1 MQVRIISFTDRG
13 QQLAELLA
21 DRLCGTATR
30 CGRDCSLSEW
40 VRDAFD
46 SADALIYV
54 GAVGICV
61 RTIAPYIK
69 SKTRDPA
76 IIVIDETGRYV
87 IPVLSGHLGGAND
100 LARRIARLTGAEPV
114 ITTATDLA
122 HAFSVDAWARIQGC
136 VVENP
141 GRIKYVSSKI
151 LSGDDIVIVSDFP
164 ISGEV
169 PEHVIVR
176 VFRDAESRNACIR
189 GRNCCPGMYGSI
201 EELDEITACEKEDS
215 DAASGKA
222 DDSVVHEGI
231 EELDEITACEKEDSD
246 AASGKADDSVVHEGI
261 DEHDERSACEAEDAD
276 AALTICHRDTVNVQI
291 LRIVPRIVCAGVGC
305 RRGIPAR
312 NIENA
317 IRTAFEEACISENA
331 LCGVFSIDIKAN
343 EEGLREF
350 CESRRLP
357 FVTFS
362 AEDLM
367 SVTGTFTQSA
377 FVKEITGVDNVCER
391 SAVLGAGS
399 DCEDSLIFRKHVYD
413 GVTVALAVRSFAPDF
428 RWTE

>member
-30 CGRDCSLSEW
+30 CGRDCSLAEW

-76 IIVIDETGRYV
+76 VVVIDETGKYV

-141 GRIKYVSSKI
+141 GRIKAVSSKI
-151 LSGDDIVIVSDFP
+151 LAGDDIVIASDFP

-176 VFRDAESRNACIR
+176 ECRDAESRNTCIR
-189 GRNCCPGMYGSI
+189 GRTCCPGMHCGI
-201 EELDEITACEKEDS
+201 DERDERTVCEKEDSDTAFGKADESVVHCGIDERDERTVCEKEDS
-215 DAASGKA
+215 DA
-222 DDSVVHEGI
+222 I
-231 EELDEITACEKEDSD
+231 
-246 AASGKADDSVVHEGI
+246 
-261 DEHDERSACEAEDAD
+261 
-276 AALTICHRDTVNVQI
+276 LTIRRRDSQNGKT

-331 LCGVFSIDIKAN
+331 LCGVSSIDIKAD

-357 FVTFS
+357 LVTFS
-362 AEDLM
+362 AEELM
-367 SVTGTFTQSA
+367 SVKGTFTQSA
-377 FVKEITGVDNVCER
+377 FVKEITGADNVCEM
-391 SAVLGAGS
+391 SAVLGADS
-399 DCEDSLIFRKHVYD
+399 DCEDSLIFRKHAYD
-413 GVTVALAVRSFAPDF
+413 GVTVALAVRTFAPDF

>member
-30 CGRDCSLSEW
+30 CGRDCSLAEW

-76 IIVIDETGRYV
+76 VVVIDETGRYV

-136 VVENP
+136 VVVNP

-151 LSGDDIVIVSDFP
+151 LAGDDIVIASEYP

-176 VFRDAESRNACIR
+176 ECRDAESRNTCIR
-189 GRNCCPGMYGSI
+189 GRNCCPGMHCGI
-201 EELDEITACEKEDS
+201 DERDERTVCEIEDS
-215 DAASGKA
+215 DATFGKA
-222 DDSVVHEGI
+222 DDSVVHG
-231 EELDEITACEKEDSD
+231 
-246 AASGKADDSVVHEGI
+246 GI
-261 DEHDERSACEAEDAD
+261 DEHDERLVCEAEDAD
-276 AALTICHRDTVNVQI
+276 AALTICRRDTENVQV

-312 NIENA
+312 NVENA
-317 IRTAFEEACISENA
+317 IRTAFEEAHISENA

-350 CESRRLP
+350 CESRRLSL
-357 FVTFS
+357 VTFS

-367 SVTGTFTQSA
+367 NVTGTFTQSA

-399 DCEDSLIFRKHVYD
+399 DCEDSLIFRKHAYD
-413 GVTVALAVRSFAPDF
+413 GVTVALAVRTFAPDF
-428 RWTE
+428 QCTEKL

>member
-1 MQVRIISFTDRG
+1 MQVRIISFKDRG

-30 CGRDCSLSEW
+30 CGRDCSLAEW

-76 IIVIDETGRYV
+76 VVVIDETGRYV

-189 GRNCCPGMYGSI
+189 GRNCCPVMYGSI
-201 EELDEITACEKEDS
+201 DEHDERTVCEIEDS
-215 DAASGKA
+215 DATFGKA
-222 DDSVVHEGI
+222 DDSVVHG
-231 EELDEITACEKEDSD
+231 
-246 AASGKADDSVVHEGI
+246 GI
-261 DEHDERSACEAEDAD
+261 DEHDERLVCEAEDAD
-276 AALTICHRDTVNVQI
+276 AILTIRRRDSQNGKT

-312 NIENA
+312 NVENA
-317 IRTAFEEACISENA
+317 IRTAFEEAHISENA

-357 FVTFS
+357 LVTFS

-367 SVTGTFTQSA
+367 NVTGTFTQSA

-413 GVTVALAVRSFAPDF
+413 GVTVALAVRTFAPDF

>member
-1 MQVRIISFTDRG
+1 MPSTVQMHSFTSE
-13 QQLAELLA
+13 QSASV
-21 DRLCGTATR
+21 
-30 CGRDCSLSEW
+30 CGRSHRISR
-40 VRDAFD
+40 VN
-46 SADALIYV
+46 
-54 GAVGICV
+54 
-61 RTIAPYIK
+61 
-69 SKTRDPA
+69 
-76 IIVIDETGRYV
+76 
-87 IPVLSGHLGGAND
+87 LSGHLGGAND

-141 GRIKYVSSKI
+141 GRIKAVSSKI
-151 LSGDDIVIVSDFP
+151 LAGDDIVIASDFP

-176 VFRDAESRNACIR
+176 ECRDAESRNTCIR
-189 GRNCCPGMYGSI
+189 GRTCCPGMHCGI
-201 EELDEITACEKEDS
+201 DERDERTVCEKEDSDTAFGKADESVVHCGIDERDERTVCEKEDS
-215 DAASGKA
+215 DA
-222 DDSVVHEGI
+222 I
-231 EELDEITACEKEDSD
+231 
-246 AASGKADDSVVHEGI
+246 
-261 DEHDERSACEAEDAD
+261 
-276 AALTICHRDTVNVQI
+276 LTIRRRDSQNGKT

-331 LCGVFSIDIKAN
+331 LCGVSSIDIKAD

-357 FVTFS
+357 LVTFS
-362 AEDLM
+362 AEELM
-367 SVTGTFTQSA
+367 SVKGTFTQSA
-377 FVKEITGVDNVCER
+377 FVKEITGADNVCER
-391 SAVLGAGS
+391 SAVLGADS
-399 DCEDSLIFRKHVYD
+399 DCEDSLIFRKHAYD
-413 GVTVALAVRSFAPDF
+413 GVTVALAVRTFAPDF

>member
-1 MQVRIISFTDRG
+1 MQVRIISFRERG
-13 QQLAELLA
+13 QQLAESLA
-21 DRLCGTATR
+21 DRLCGTASR
-30 CGRDCSLSEW
+30 CSRDCSLSEW
-40 VRDAFD
+40 VRDAFN

-69 SKTRDPA
+69 SKTHDPA
-76 IIVIDETGRYV
+76 VVVIDETGRYV

-100 LARRIARLTGAEPV
+100 LARRIARLTGAVPV

-141 GRIKYVSSKI
+141 GRIKSVSSKI
-151 LSGDDIVIVSDFP
+151 LAGDDIVIVSDFP

-176 VFRDAESRNACIR
+176 VCRDAESRNACIR
-189 GRNCCPGMYGSI
+189 GRNCCPGTHGSI
-201 EELDEITACEKEDS
+201 DERDERTVYEKEDTEAS
-215 DAASGKA
+215 SGKA
-222 DDSVVHEGI
+222 DDSVVH
-231 EELDEITACEKEDSD
+231 C
-246 AASGKADDSVVHEGI
+246 GI
-261 DEHDERSACEAEDAD
+261 DERDGKSLCEAEDAD
-276 AALTICHRDTVNVQI
+276 AVLTIHRRDSGNGQI

-305 RRGIPAR
+305 RRGIPER

-317 IRTAFEEACISENA
+317 IRMAFEEACISENA
-331 LCGVFSIDIKAN
+331 LCGVFSIDIKAD
-343 EEGLREF
+343 EKGLREF
-350 CESRRLP
+350 CDSRKLP
-357 FVTFS
+357 LVTFS

-367 SVTGTFTQSA
+367 SVTGKFTQSA
-377 FVKEITGVDNVCER
+377 FVKEITGADNVCER
-391 SAVLGAGS
+391 SAVLGADS
-399 DCEDSLIFRKHVYD
+399 DSEESLIFRKHAYD
-413 GVTVALAVRSFAPDF
+413 GVTVALVVRTFSPDF

>member
-30 CGRDCSLSEW
+30 CGRDCSLAEW

-76 IIVIDETGRYV
+76 VVVIDETGKYV

-141 GRIKYVSSKI
+141 GRIKAVSSKI
-151 LSGDDIVIVSDFP
+151 LAGDDIVIASDFP

-176 VFRDAESRNACIR
+176 ECRDAESRNTCIR
-189 GRNCCPGMYGSI
+189 GRTCCPGMHCGI
-201 EELDEITACEKEDS
+201 DERDERTVCEKEDSDTAFGKADESVVHCGIDERDERTVCEKEDS
-215 DAASGKA
+215 DA
-222 DDSVVHEGI
+222 I
-231 EELDEITACEKEDSD
+231 
-246 AASGKADDSVVHEGI
+246 
-261 DEHDERSACEAEDAD
+261 
-276 AALTICHRDTVNVQI
+276 LTIRRRDSQNGKT

-331 LCGVFSIDIKAN
+331 LCGVSSIDIKAD

-357 FVTFS
+357 LVTFS
-362 AEDLM
+362 AEELM
-367 SVTGTFTQSA
+367 SVKGTFTQSA
-377 FVKEITGVDNVCER
+377 FVKEITGADNVCER
-391 SAVLGAGS
+391 SAVLGADS
-399 DCEDSLIFRKHVYD
+399 DCEDSLIFRKHAYD
-413 GVTVALAVRSFAPDF
+413 GVTVALAVRTFAPDF

>member
-30 CGRDCSLSEW
+30 CGRDCSLAEW

-76 IIVIDETGRYV
+76 VVVIDETGRYV

-141 GRIKYVSSKI
+141 GRIKAVSSKI
-151 LSGDDIVIVSDFP
+151 LAGDDIVIASDFP

-176 VFRDAESRNACIR
+176 ECRDAESRNTCIR
-189 GRNCCPGMYGSI
+189 GRTCCPGMHCGI
-201 EELDEITACEKEDS
+201 DERDERTVCEKEDSDTAFGKADESVVHCGIDERDERTVCEKEDS
-215 DAASGKA
+215 DA
-222 DDSVVHEGI
+222 I
-231 EELDEITACEKEDSD
+231 
-246 AASGKADDSVVHEGI
+246 
-261 DEHDERSACEAEDAD
+261 
-276 AALTICHRDTVNVQI
+276 LTIRRRDSQNGKT

-331 LCGVFSIDIKAN
+331 LCGVSSIDIKAD

-357 FVTFS
+357 LVTFS

-367 SVTGTFTQSA
+367 IVTGTFTQSA

-413 GVTVALAVRSFAPDF
+413 GVTVALAVRTFAPDF

>member
-13 QQLAELLA
+13 QQLAESLA

-76 IIVIDETGRYV
+76 VVVIDETGRYV

-136 VVENP
+136 AVENP

-201 EELDEITACEKEDS
+201 DERDERSACE
-215 DAASGKA
+215 A
-222 DDSVVHEGI
+222 
-231 EELDEITACEKEDSD
+231 EDSD

-428 RWTE
+428 RWTEQT

>member
-30 CGRDCSLSEW
+30 CGRECSLVEW

-76 IIVIDETGRYV
+76 VVVIDETGKYV

-141 GRIKYVSSKI
+141 GRIKAVSSKI
-151 LSGDDIVIVSDFP
+151 LAGDDIVIASDFP

-176 VFRDAESRNACIR
+176 ECRDAESRNTCIR
-189 GRNCCPGMYGSI
+189 GRTCCPGMHCGI
-201 EELDEITACEKEDS
+201 DERDERTVCEKEDSDTAFGKADESVVHCGIDERDERTVCEKEDS
-215 DAASGKA
+215 DA
-222 DDSVVHEGI
+222 I
-231 EELDEITACEKEDSD
+231 
-246 AASGKADDSVVHEGI
+246 
-261 DEHDERSACEAEDAD
+261 
-276 AALTICHRDTVNVQI
+276 LTIRRRDSQNGKT

-331 LCGVFSIDIKAN
+331 LCGVSSIDIKAD

-357 FVTFS
+357 LVTFS
-362 AEDLM
+362 AEELM
-367 SVTGTFTQSA
+367 SVKGTFTQSA
-377 FVKEITGVDNVCER
+377 FVKEITGADNVCER
-391 SAVLGAGS
+391 SAVLGADS
-399 DCEDSLIFRKHVYD
+399 DCEDSLIFRKHAYD
-413 GVTVALAVRSFAPDF
+413 GVTVALAVRTFAPDF

>member
-30 CGRDCSLSEW
+30 CGRDCSLAEW

-76 IIVIDETGRYV
+76 VVVIDETGKYV

-141 GRIKYVSSKI
+141 GRIKAVSSKI
-151 LSGDDIVIVSDFP
+151 LAGDDIVIASDFP

-176 VFRDAESRNACIR
+176 ECRDAESRNTCIR
-189 GRNCCPGMYGSI
+189 GRTCCPGMHCGI
-201 EELDEITACEKEDS
+201 DERDERTVCEKEDSDTAFGKADESVVHCGIDERDERTVCEKEDS
-215 DAASGKA
+215 DA
-222 DDSVVHEGI
+222 I
-231 EELDEITACEKEDSD
+231 
-246 AASGKADDSVVHEGI
+246 
-261 DEHDERSACEAEDAD
+261 
-276 AALTICHRDTVNVQI
+276 LTIRRRDSQNGKT

-331 LCGVFSIDIKAN
+331 LCGVSSIDIKAD

-357 FVTFS
+357 LVTFS
-362 AEDLM
+362 AEELM
-367 SVTGTFTQSA
+367 SVKGTFTQSA
-377 FVKEITGVDNVCER
+377 FVKEITGADNVCER
-391 SAVLGAGS
+391 SAVLGADS
-399 DCEDSLIFRKHVYD
+399 DCEDSLIFRKHAYD
-413 GVTVALAVRSFAPDF
+413 GVTVALAVRTFAPDF
-428 RWTE
+428 RCTE

>member
-76 IIVIDETGRYV
+76 VVVIDETGRYV

-136 VVENP
+136 AVENP

-176 VFRDAESRNACIR
+176 VFRDAESRNACVR

-201 EELDEITACEKEDS
+201 DERDERSACE
-215 DAASGKA
+215 A
-222 DDSVVHEGI
+222 
-231 EELDEITACEKEDSD
+231 EDSD

-261 DEHDERSACEAEDAD
+261 DERDERAACEAEDAD

>member
-30 CGRDCSLSEW
+30 CGRDCSLAEW

-76 IIVIDETGRYV
+76 VVVIDETGRYV

-141 GRIKYVSSKI
+141 GRIKAVSSKI
-151 LSGDDIVIVSDFP
+151 LAGDDIVIASDYP

-176 VFRDAESRNACIR
+176 ECRDAESRNTCIR
-189 GRNCCPGMYGSI
+189 GRNCCPGMYGS
-201 EELDEITACEKEDS
+201 
-215 DAASGKA
+215 
-222 DDSVVHEGI
+222 
-231 EELDEITACEKEDSD
+231 
-246 AASGKADDSVVHEGI
+246 
-261 DEHDERSACEAEDAD
+261 
-276 AALTICHRDTVNVQI
+276 
-291 LRIVPRIVCAGVGC
+291 P
-305 RRGIPAR
+305 IPAHR
-312 NIENA
+312 
-317 IRTAFEEACISENA
+317 
-331 LCGVFSIDIKAN
+331 V
-343 EEGLREF
+343 
-350 CESRRLP
+350 
-357 FVTFS
+357 
-362 AEDLM
+362 
-367 SVTGTFTQSA
+367 
-377 FVKEITGVDNVCER
+377 
-391 SAVLGAGS
+391 SAVPL
-399 DCEDSLIFRKHVYD
+399 R
-413 GVTVALAVRSFAPDF
+413 
-428 RWTE
+428 

>member
-30 CGRDCSLSEW
+30 CGRDCSLAEW

-76 IIVIDETGRYV
+76 VVVIDETGKYV
-87 IPVLSGHLGGAND
+87 ISVLSGHLGGAND

-141 GRIKYVSSKI
+141 GRIKAVSSKI
-151 LSGDDIVIVSDFP
+151 LAGDDIVIASDFP

-176 VFRDAESRNACIR
+176 ECRDAESRNTCIR
-189 GRNCCPGMYGSI
+189 GRTCCPGMHCGI
-201 EELDEITACEKEDS
+201 DERDERTVCEKEDSDTAFGKADESVVHCGIDERDERTVCEKEDS
-215 DAASGKA
+215 DA
-222 DDSVVHEGI
+222 I
-231 EELDEITACEKEDSD
+231 
-246 AASGKADDSVVHEGI
+246 
-261 DEHDERSACEAEDAD
+261 
-276 AALTICHRDTVNVQI
+276 LTIRRRDSQNGKT

-331 LCGVFSIDIKAN
+331 LCGVSSIDIKAD

-357 FVTFS
+357 LVTFS
-362 AEDLM
+362 AEELM
-367 SVTGTFTQSA
+367 SVKGTFTQSA
-377 FVKEITGVDNVCER
+377 FVKEITGADNVCER
-391 SAVLGAGS
+391 SAVLGADS
-399 DCEDSLIFRKHVYD
+399 DCEDSLIFRKHAYD
-413 GVTVALAVRSFAPDF
+413 GVTVALAVRTFAPDF

>member
-13 QQLAELLA
+13 QQLAESLA

-76 IIVIDETGRYV
+76 VVVIDETGRYV

-201 EELDEITACEKEDS
+201 DERDERSACE
-215 DAASGKA
+215 A
-222 DDSVVHEGI
+222 
-231 EELDEITACEKEDSD
+231 EDSD

-331 LCGVFSIDIKAN
+331 LCGIFSIDIKAD

>member
-30 CGRDCSLSEW
+30 CGRDCSLAEW

-76 IIVIDETGRYV
+76 VVVIDETGRYV

-141 GRIKYVSSKI
+141 GRIKAVSSKI
-151 LSGDDIVIVSDFP
+151 LAGDDIVIASDFP

-176 VFRDAESRNACIR
+176 ECRDAESRNTCIR
-189 GRNCCPGMYGSI
+189 GRNCCPGMHCGI
-201 EELDEITACEKEDS
+201 DERDERTVCEKEDS
-215 DAASGKA
+215 DAAFGKA
-222 DDSVVHEGI
+222 DDSVVH
-231 EELDEITACEKEDSD
+231 C
-246 AASGKADDSVVHEGI
+246 GI

-276 AALTICHRDTVNVQI
+276 AALTICRRDTENVQV
-291 LRIVPRIVCAGVGC
+291 LRLVPRIVCAGVGC

-317 IRTAFEEACISENA
+317 IRTAFEESCISENA

-357 FVTFS
+357 LVTFS

-367 SVTGTFTQSA
+367 NVTGTFTQSA

-413 GVTVALAVRSFAPDF
+413 GVTVALAVRTFAPDF

>member
-30 CGRDCSLSEW
+30 CGRDCSLAEW

-76 IIVIDETGRYV
+76 VVVIDETGRYV

-141 GRIKYVSSKI
+141 GRIKAVSSKI
-151 LSGDDIVIVSDFP
+151 LAGDDIVIASDFP

-169 PEHVIVR
+169 PEHVIFR
-176 VFRDAESRNACIR
+176 VCRNAMSRNTCIR
-189 GRNCCPGMYGSI
+189 GSNCFPGIYGNMDERN
-201 EELDEITACEKEDS
+201 ERTVCEKEDS
-215 DAASGKA
+215 DAAF
-222 DDSVVHEGI
+222 
-231 EELDEITACEKEDSD
+231 
-246 AASGKADDSVVHEGI
+246 GKADDSVVHEGI

-276 AALTICHRDTVNVQI
+276 AALTICRRDTENVQV
-291 LRIVPRIVCAGVGC
+291 LRLVPRIVCAGVGC

-343 EEGLREF
+343 EDGLREF

-413 GVTVALAVRSFAPDF
+413 GVTVALAVRTFAPDF

>member
-30 CGRDCSLSEW
+30 CGRDCSLAEW

-76 IIVIDETGRYV
+76 VVVIDETGRYV

-141 GRIKYVSSKI
+141 GRIKAVSSKI
-151 LSGDDIVIVSDFP
+151 LAGDDIVIASDFP

-176 VFRDAESRNACIR
+176 ECRDAESRNTCIR
-189 GRNCCPGMYGSI
+189 GRTCCPGMHCGI
-201 EELDEITACEKEDS
+201 DERDEKTVCEKEDS
-215 DAASGKA
+215 DAAF
-222 DDSVVHEGI
+222 
-231 EELDEITACEKEDSD
+231 
-246 AASGKADDSVVHEGI
+246 GKADDSVVHEGI

-276 AALTICHRDTVNVQI
+276 AALTICRRDTENVQV
-291 LRIVPRIVCAGVGC
+291 LRLVPRIVCAGVGC

-317 IRTAFEEACISENA
+317 IRTAFEESCISENA

-343 EEGLREF
+343 EDGLREF

-367 SVTGTFTQSA
+367 SVTGTFTRSA

-413 GVTVALAVRSFAPDF
+413 GVTVALAVRTFAPDF

>member
-13 QQLAELLA
+13 QQLAESLA

-30 CGRDCSLSEW
+30 CGRECSLSEW

-76 IIVIDETGRYV
+76 VVVIDETGRYV

-100 LARRIARLTGAEPV
+100 LARHIARLTGAEPV

-136 VVENP
+136 AVENP

-176 VFRDAESRNACIR
+176 VFRDAESRNACVR

-201 EELDEITACEKEDS
+201 DERDERSACE
-215 DAASGKA
+215 A
-222 DDSVVHEGI
+222 
-231 EELDEITACEKEDSD
+231 EDSD

-261 DEHDERSACEAEDAD
+261 DEHDERLACEAEDAD

-428 RWTE
+428 RWTEQT

>member
-30 CGRDCSLSEW
+30 CGRDCSLAEW

-69 SKTRDPA
+69 SKSCDPA
-76 IIVIDETGRYV
+76 VIVMDETGRYV

-141 GRIKYVSSKI
+141 GRIKAVSSKI
-151 LSGDDIVIVSDFP
+151 LAGDDIVIASDFP
-164 ISGEV
+164 ISGKV

-176 VFRDAESRNACIR
+176 ECRDAESRNTCIR
-189 GRNCCPGMYGSI
+189 GRTCCPGMHCGI
-201 EELDEITACEKEDS
+201 DERDERTVCEKEDS
-215 DAASGKA
+215 DAAF
-222 DDSVVHEGI
+222 
-231 EELDEITACEKEDSD
+231 
-246 AASGKADDSVVHEGI
+246 GKADDSVVHEGI

-276 AALTICHRDTVNVQI
+276 AALTIFRRDTENVQV

-305 RRGIPAR
+305 RKGIPAR

-317 IRTAFEEACISENA
+317 IRTAFEEARISENA
-331 LCGVFSIDIKAN
+331 LCGVFSIDIKAD

-350 CESRRLP
+350 CDSRKLP

-362 AEDLM
+362 AENLM
-367 SVTGTFTQSA
+367 SVAGAFTQSA

-391 SAVLGAGS
+391 SAVLGADS
-399 DCEDSLIFRKHVYD
+399 DCEGSLIFRKHVYD
-413 GVTVALAVRSFAPDF
+413 GVTVALAVRTFAPDF
-428 RWTE
+428 RWME

>member
-76 IIVIDETGRYV
+76 VVVIDETGRYV

-136 VVENP
+136 AVENP

-176 VFRDAESRNACIR
+176 VFRDAESRNACVR

-201 EELDEITACEKEDS
+201 DERDERSACE
-215 DAASGKA
+215 A
-222 DDSVVHEGI
+222 
-231 EELDEITACEKEDSD
+231 EDSD

-261 DEHDERSACEAEDAD
+261 DEHDERSACEEEDAD

>member
-30 CGRDCSLSEW
+30 CGRDCSLAEW

-76 IIVIDETGRYV
+76 VVVIDETGKYV
-87 IPVLSGHLGGAND
+87 ISVLSGHLGGAND

-141 GRIKYVSSKI
+141 GRIKAVSSKI
-151 LSGDDIVIVSDFP
+151 LAGDDIVIASDFP

-176 VFRDAESRNACIR
+176 ECRDAESRNTCIR
-189 GRNCCPGMYGSI
+189 GRTCCQGMHCGI
-201 EELDEITACEKEDS
+201 DERDERTVCEKEDSDTAFGKADESVVHCGIDERDERTVCEKEDS
-215 DAASGKA
+215 DA
-222 DDSVVHEGI
+222 I
-231 EELDEITACEKEDSD
+231 
-246 AASGKADDSVVHEGI
+246 
-261 DEHDERSACEAEDAD
+261 
-276 AALTICHRDTVNVQI
+276 LTIRRRDSQNGKT

-317 IRTAFEEACISENA
+317 IRTAFEESCISENA
-331 LCGVFSIDIKAN
+331 LCGVSSIDIKAD

-357 FVTFS
+357 LVTFS
-362 AEDLM
+362 AEELM
-367 SVTGTFTQSA
+367 SVKGTFTQSA
-377 FVKEITGVDNVCER
+377 FVKEITGADNVCER
-391 SAVLGAGS
+391 SAVLGADS
-399 DCEDSLIFRKHVYD
+399 DCEDSLIFRKHAYD
-413 GVTVALAVRSFAPDF
+413 GVTVALAVRTFAPDF

>member
-30 CGRDCSLSEW
+30 CGRDCSLAEW

-76 IIVIDETGRYV
+76 VVVIDETGRYV

-141 GRIKYVSSKI
+141 GRIKAVSSKI
-151 LSGDDIVIVSDFP
+151 LAGDDIVIASDYP

-176 VFRDAESRNACIR
+176 ECRDAESRNTCIR
-189 GRNCCPGMYGSI
+189 GRNCCPGMHCGI
-201 EELDEITACEKEDS
+201 DERDERTVCEIEDS
-215 DAASGKA
+215 DAAF
-222 DDSVVHEGI
+222 
-231 EELDEITACEKEDSD
+231 
-246 AASGKADDSVVHEGI
+246 GKADDSVVHEGI
-261 DEHDERSACEAEDAD
+261 DEHDERLACEAEDAD
-276 AALTICHRDTVNVQI
+276 AALTICRRDTENVQV

-312 NIENA
+312 NVENA

-331 LCGVFSIDIKAN
+331 LCGVFSIDIKAD

-350 CESRRLP
+350 CGSRKLP
-357 FVTFS
+357 LVTFS

-367 SVTGTFTQSA
+367 SVKGKFTQSA
-377 FVKEITGVDNVCER
+377 FVKEITGADNVCER
-391 SAVLGAGS
+391 SAVLGADS
-399 DCEDSLIFRKHVYD
+399 DTEESLIFRKHSYD
-413 GVTVALAVRSFAPDF
+413 GVTVALAVRTFAPDF